1 MSDAIVIEKLT
12 KIYGGLTALDNLD
25 LKVQKGTVYGFLGPN
40 GAGKT
45 TTLKILT
52 SLIRPTSGRAYF
64 FDEDVTDRPQ
74 DALIHVGAVVETPE
88 FYPYLTP
95 DEILEYFG
103 RLRGMN
109 KESITEMTSKFL
121 SIVGLDNWREKRIQ
135 TFSRGMKQRLAI
147 AQALIHEPNIL
158 LLDEPT
164 IGLDPRGMVEVR
176 DVLKSLKKE
185 GKTIFMSSHLIGEI
199 QEVCDSVA
207 LIDKGHLV
215 LSNTVDSLSTRS
227 DSVTIE
233 LKLLEPATPQQLGLL
248 SRMEGIDNVSQVNPT
263 TLNIKFVG
271 DSDDVVQLLKRVINQ
286 DLKIYSFRTSVAD
299 LEGIYMNIIKES
311 VR

>member
-1 MSDAIVIEKLT
+1 MSDAIVTEKLT